1 MPILSQEVNELF
13 GLLDKA
19 IALASEAISAPTERP
34 VEIRA
39 ELERIVRAIDKI
51 KASYKTLK
59 RNVVAIQESRPREA
73 RPACYCNAR
82 CPRC

>member
-51 KASYKTLK
+51 KASYKH
-59 RNVVAIQESRPREA
+59 
-73 RPACYCNAR
+73 
-82 CPRC
+82 